1 MDRFG
6 PEVLSI
12 INTLYDEAVPAVMR
26 DDAFRLFETVDGL
39 SELYRKGWIVANHS
53 AAHYP
58 IGEKHL
64 HHMLMDQFGECAR
77 WIQDVTGSDSDYW
90 VFPFDRNTDPA
101 AITVIQ
107 NSYPEKIIV
116 HVGDVVNLPLSSGKR
131 ILYRINA
138 PANDGEQLEGTLF
151 AASQRANN

>member
-1 MDRFG
+1 
-6 PEVLSI
+6 
-12 INTLYDEAVPAVMR
+12 MR
-26 DDAFRLFETVDGL
+26 DDAFRLFETADGL
-39 SELYRKGWIVANHS
+39 RELYRHGWIIANHS

-58 IGEKHL
+58 IGEKHV
-64 HHMLMDQFGECAR
+64 HHMLMDQFGECAS

-101 AITVIQ
+101 GIATIR

-116 HVGDVVNLPLSSGKR
+116 RVGDVVNLPVSSGKR

-138 PANDGEQLEGTLF
+138 PANDREQLEGILF
-151 AASQRANN
+151 AASQNNNNN